1 MHVQFSQAPG
11 ISVKTSWMVMKL
23 YCRRHVKELQESK
36 QQDIEVFLNSVP
48 LLNSLSREEKQR
60 LASAMDEQ
68 FFDEDKEVIR
78 QANILPPM
86 TLP

>member
-1 MHVQFSQAPG
+1 
-11 ISVKTSWMVMKL
+11 MKL

>member
-1 MHVQFSQAPG
+1 
-11 ISVKTSWMVMKL
+11 MVRKPD
-23 YCRRHVKELQESK
+23 CRRHVKELQESK

-78 QANILPPM
+78 QASILPPV
-86 TLP
+86 TLPCTAQICP